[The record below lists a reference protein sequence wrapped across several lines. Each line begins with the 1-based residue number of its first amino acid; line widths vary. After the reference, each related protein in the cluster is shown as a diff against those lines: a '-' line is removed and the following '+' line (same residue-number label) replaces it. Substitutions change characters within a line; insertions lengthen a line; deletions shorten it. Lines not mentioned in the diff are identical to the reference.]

1 MEFGADTWWIV
12 STAATVAIG
21 IISYFLKRT
30 MSKQDRHEED
40 INHIKLTY
48 VTRDQLKEFK
58 DETNNGLGKLQR
70 DIEDIKENALKKADF
85 IRQQANTERMIERL
99 EKNTDKKLDSIYDI
113 VLKIGGKK
121 DE

>member
-12 STAATVAIG
+12 ATAATIAVG

-30 MSKQDRHEED
+30 MNKQDRHEED

-58 DETNNGLGKLQR
+58 DAFEKQ
-70 DIEDIKENALKKADF
+70 KAKAYSPKPQL
-85 IRQQANTERMIERL
+85 RPNKSKTKTESFGQFTI
-99 EKNTDKKLDSIYDI
+99 
-113 VLKIGGKK
+113 
-121 DE
+121 

>member
-1 MEFGADTWWIV
+1 MEFGADTWWII

-48 VTRDQLKEFK
+48 VTRVQLKEFK
-58 DETNNGLGKLQR
+58 EETNNGINKLQK
-70 DIEDIKENALKKADF
+70 DIEDIKENTLKKSDF
-85 IRQQANTERMIERL
+85 LRQQANTERMIERL
-99 EKNTDKKLDSIYDI
+99 EKNTDKKLDSIYDV
-113 VLKIGGKK
+113 VLKIGGRK

>member
-12 STAATVAIG
+12 TIVASVAVG

-30 MSKQDRHEED
+30 MRRQDDHERD

-58 DETNNGLGKLQR
+58 EETNGVLDKLQK
-70 DIEDIKENALKKADF
+70 DVESIKDTTLTKADF
-85 IRQQANTERMIERL
+85 YRIQSA
-99 EKNTDKKLDSIYDI
+99 TDKKLDKIYDLM
-113 VLKIGGKK
+113 VKIRGDKNG
-121 DE
+121 

>member
-1 MEFGADTWWIV
+1 MEFGADTWWII